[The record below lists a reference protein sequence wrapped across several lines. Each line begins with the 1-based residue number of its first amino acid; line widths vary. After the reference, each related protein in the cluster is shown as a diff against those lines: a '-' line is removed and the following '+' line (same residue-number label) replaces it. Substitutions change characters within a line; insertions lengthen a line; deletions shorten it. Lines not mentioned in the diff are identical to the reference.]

1 MSKVEKIS
9 SNSFKNNIT
18 KEIMKVWEKKINDIQ
33 SGKSPLNTFI
43 KLSIIDIYFAAKSI
57 DCPYCQKHML
67 LEAEEIKKILYKIE
81 KEGNKEHYHG
91 ISDKI
96 STLLA
101 SLKIIWFVILGGLRR
116 AGII

>member
-1 MSKVEKIS
+1 MSKVERNS
-9 SNSFKNNIT
+9 SNYII
-18 KEIMKVWEKKINDIQ
+18 KEIMKIWEEKINEIQ
-33 SGKSPLNTFI
+33 GGKSPLNTFI

-67 LEAEEIKKILYKIE
+67 LEAEEIKKILHKIE

-91 ISDKI
+91 MDEKI
-96 STLLA
+96 ATLLA
-101 SLKIIWFVILGGLRR
+101 SLKIIWFVFLGALTR